1 MRTVQAVLVLCI
13 ALCVALVAG
22 PSDARF
28 PGGDT
33 RALIIGVDSYPG
45 RAALRGAVNDAR
57 LMNQAL
63 SWSKESVLL
72 LNEQAT
78 VQRILTEWR
87 RLNAASRP
95 GDYVVV
101 HFSGHGLRVPTRDAR
116 NRVQMDTAFVTAE
129 YDLLGGDLAAGLL
142 LNSTI
147 GEIASDMEQ
156 QGLQLVLIADT
167 CYSLG
172 IIRGGCGQRD
182 DPCRSLDFDPTDLRP
197 IQVNDGSVQLGRTR
211 PNVILIAAALESEAV
226 REIQFNSQNHGALS
240 VAIAEA
246 LTGQADMNRDG
257 RVTLGE
263 LDRYVVSRTR
273 RLGHGQQASVHA
285 HRRGPETEFVRLA
298 GTAPPV
304 TDRQMG
310 TLFVDGPA
318 LPAGILP
325 DGMRL
330 VRDRDV
336 AELTWRASA
345 GLVLRF
351 NGDVLAYGVRDASS
365 LRDVLHRRMI
375 VARLDAVARHRP
387 LDVVVTL
394 QPDLALQ
401 RDLPPALAEA
411 ARRAEQGPFLARQR
425 ANVVAAQTPESHTV
439 VFSLSTNGQVHR
451 IFPHPT
457 AKTTVPSAG
466 QRYQQPLCA
475 APPFGSTMVVL
486 VSSPRPLDTLR
497 MAVDAATDRRV
508 PESVVAAVEAAVQQG
523 AWLGIAEVLTSPEQ
537 PAAPDLMCP

>member
-13 ALCVALVAG
+13 ALCGALVAG
-22 PSDARF
+22 PADARF
-28 PGGDT
+28 PGGET

-57 LMNQAL
+57 VMHQAL
-63 SWSKESVLL
+63 SWSRESVLL

-101 HFSGHGLRVPTRDAR
+101 HFSGHGLRVPTRDSR
-116 NRVQMDTAFVTAE
+116 NAIQTDSAFVTAE
-129 YDLLGGDLAAGLL
+129 YDPRGRDPTSGLL

-147 GEIASDMEQ
+147 GEIASDMERR
-156 QGLQLVLIADT
+156 GLQLVLIADT

-172 IIRGGCGQRD
+172 IIRGGCGQGNA
-182 DPCRSLDFDPTDLRP
+182 PCRSVDFDPTGFQP
-197 IQVNDGSVQLGRTR
+197 IQVNDGPVQLGQTG

-226 REIQFNSQNHGALS
+226 REIQFNGQNHGALS

-246 LTGQADMNRDG
+246 LAGLADMNRDG

-263 LDRYVVSRTR
+263 LDRYVASRTR

-285 HRRGPETEFVRLA
+285 HGRGPETEFVRLA
-298 GTAPPV
+298 GTAPPA
-304 TDRQMG
+304 TERQMS

-325 DGMRL
+325 DGIRL

-336 AELTWRASA
+336 AELTWRAST

-351 NGDVLAYGVRDASS
+351 NGDILAYGVHDSSS

-375 VARLDAVARHRP
+375 VARLDAVARRRP

-401 RDLPPALAEA
+401 RDLPQTLAEA
-411 ARRAEQGPFLARQR
+411 ARRAEQGPFLARQM
-425 ANVVAAQTPESHTV
+425 AHVVAAQTPERHTV
-439 VFSLSTNGQVHR
+439 VFSFSSNGQVHR

-457 AKTTVPSAG
+457 ARTTVPSAG
-466 QRYQQPLCA
+466 QRYQQPVCA
-475 APPFGSTMVVL
+475 VAPFGSTMVVL
-486 VSSPRPLDTLR
+486 VSAPRPLDTLQT
-497 MAVDAATDRRV
+497 AVDAAVDRLV

-537 PAAPDLMCP
+537 PAAPDSRCR